1 MVEVQDEC
9 VTFTAPPGAACL
21 IGDFSDWDERPI
33 PISTPV
39 TLEFP
44 QGAYV
49 EYAFLDT
56 EGTML
61 ADPMNTCTPRNG
73 WYEEHRYVA
82 LPGCSYTTPLRSQ
95 ELNGT
100 VRRHERYSNALGEHR
115 TYHVYE
121 PATRPSATMYV
132 HDGDAF
138 LRKLRLHEVVDSLTK
153 QECIHPI
160 RVVFIVPQDR
170 EREYWF
176 NERYERFVLDE
187 LIPAVESQY
196 GVSPERA
203 LWGASLGGMVSA
215 WLALRNPHIFAR
227 VASQSGC
234 FTAHPQGT
242 NYYRDPEWL
251 TTQFTDSA
259 PQPLRFYVETGQIEW
274 LLAPNRRFAA
284 MLVDKGYPHRYREWP
299 GGHNWTTW
307 EQGLEP
313 GLKYLFALPPTRRN
327 QGGAWPHVTPD
338 TIRGAVPPVPATWLI

>member
-1 MVEVQDEC
+1 MVEVQDRY
-9 VTFTAPPGAACL
+9 VTFTAPPDAACL

-33 PISTPV
+33 PIATPI

-49 EYAFLDT
+49 EYAFLDA
-56 EGTML
+56 EGAML
-61 ADPMNTCTPRNG
+61 ADPVNSCTPRNP
-73 WYEEHRYVA
+73 WYQEHRYVA
-82 LPGCSYTTPLRSQ
+82 LPGCPFTTPSRSR

-100 VRRHERYSNALGEHR
+100 VRHYERYSNALAEHR

-121 PATRPSATMYV
+121 PAMRPSATIYV

-138 LRKLRLHEVVDSLTK
+138 LRKLRLHEIADTLAEQKFICPVR
-153 QECIHPI
+153 I
-160 RVVFIVPQDR
+160 VFIVPRDR
-170 EREYWF
+170 KSEYWF
-176 NERYERFVLDE
+176 NERYEKFVLDE
-187 LIPAVESQY
+187 LIPAVESEY
-196 GVSPERA
+196 GVSSERA

-215 WLALRNPHIFAR
+215 WLALKNPNIFAR

-234 FTAHPQGT
+234 FTAHPQGM

-251 TTQFTDSA
+251 TAQFSDST

-284 MLVDKGYPHRYREWP
+284 MLVDKGYPHSYHEWP

-313 GLKYLFALPPTRRN
+313 GLKYLFALPPVGEIPIVPTL
-327 QGGAWPHVTPD
+327 VEE
-338 TIRGAVPPVPATWLI
+338 AVSNV